1 MEVDNF
7 PGGNAE
13 DIIFDEKK
21 VHQFSNFSCIRN
33 YLSFVH

>member
-1 MEVDNF
+1 MLTEDQMEVGNF

-21 VHQFSNFSCIRN
+21 VYQ
-33 YLSFVH
+33 